1 MGDISDNIPSS
12 FPKCGPK
19 TAIKCIEDAEF
30 FKKKMDN
37 NAEYYK
43 QYELNKK
50 LINFDC
56 IPPELIEEFMATIK
70 KK

>member
-1 MGDISDNIPSS
+1 
-12 FPKCGPK
+12 
-19 TAIKCIEDAEF
+19 
-30 FKKKMDN
+30 MDN

-70 KK
+70 K